1 MERRVTAKNLPA
13 SLDYPE
19 VRGLRTVKILYFLIF
34 GAIGALFPFLNLYY
48 YSIGLSG
55 TQIGVINMVAPL
67 VGAFSNVFW
76 GMLNDRFGQIRLLLA
91 LATLGVIFAVLVLS
105 LADEFIW
112 IVPAVGMLSLF
123 GNPMNSLLDSTTLR
137 LLKDHPEN
145 YGKYRV
151 WGAYGFIISSSLTG
165 FILEDLGNGWMFWL
179 YAGAM
184 VGFLVTSLT
193 LPPQPAT
200 LVHAS
205 LLRDMRAMVRRPA
218 WLVFAACVFLT
229 WFAVFG
235 GFVFIGVT
243 MKAMGGGN
251 QLVGLAAT
259 VAAVAELPVLPRSD
273 KFLKRFGAGGLM
285 AIGMFGYA
293 VREALYAVMQAPT
306 WPLVINAMQAVTYVP
321 FWVGSVAYANE
332 LAPPELKS
340 TSQGMMFMVMNLSN
354 VAGALVSGWL
364 FDLVGPRGL
373 YAFLSAVCLAAFFLF
388 LLGQRLV
395 KRQAEA
401 ALP

>member
-1 MERRVTAKNLPA
+1 MERRVTAEPLSPSPA
-13 SLDYPE
+13 IQQL
-19 VRGLRTVKILYFLIF
+19 RGLRTVKILYFLIF

-48 YSIGLSG
+48 YTIGLSG
-55 TQIGVINMVAPL
+55 TQIGLINTVAPM

-76 GMLNDRFGQIRLLLA
+76 GMLNDRFGQIRFLLA
-91 LATLGVIFAVLVLS
+91 LATLGAIFAVLVLS
-105 LADEFIW
+105 FADEFIW
-112 IVPAVGMLSLF
+112 IVPAVAMLSLF

-137 LLKDHPEN
+137 LLGDHPED

-151 WGAYGFIISSSLTG
+151 WGAYGFIITSSITG
-165 FILEDLGNGWMFWL
+165 FILESFGNGWMFWM
-179 YAGAM
+179 YAGTM

-193 LPPQPAT
+193 LPAQPAA
-200 LVHAS
+200 LMHVS
-205 LLRDMRAMVRRPA
+205 LLRGMGAMVRRPA
-218 WLVFAACVFLT
+218 WLVFAASLFLT

-235 GFVFIGVT
+235 GFIFIGVT
-243 MKAMGGGN
+243 MKMMGGGN
-251 QLVGLAAT
+251 QLVGLAST
-259 VAAVAELPVLPRSD
+259 VAAVAELPVLLNSP

-285 AIGMFGYA
+285 AIGMLGYA
-293 VREALYAVMQAPT
+293 VREALYAIMQAPT
-306 WPLVINAMQAVTYVP
+306 WALAINAMQAVTYVP

-373 YAFLSAVCLAAFFLF
+373 YAFLSAVCLVAFFLF
-388 LLGQRLV
+388 VLGQRIV
-395 KRQAEA
+395 NRQAEA